1 MSSASSTPTT
11 PLLLTP
17 DSTGS
22 TGSVASAGSTDSAGS
37 TGSTGHFLS
46 PDDASSSDTISTS
59 TATGTTPKKSQRRQ
73 TAFYP
78 HVNSSNKTQKPFS
91 RSAAKRESVMALGS
105 IEHLQYYFTKAG
117 LKAKKK
123 YVSWLLFLFVL
134 RCLLMTHYG
143 LVPAIGSNSN
153 IHSPG
158 TSSITSISELQ
169 LLPPTPVVPDTSR
182 GRLDALLSTPHVK
195 AAEIDPET
203 LLPGVIEDLRA
214 VERVWC
220 IDGLDGLD
228 ASDTDGLDVADG
240 TSKDDKLNTPID
252 ILDILQTTTR
262 AIRSTRNYLLAQP
275 LPDDTSAT
283 GANNFLTA
291 REHFRSNRLGPQPM
305 AQRSTSGSGSGSSGS
320 GSGRGHDASPDGLTL
335 IRRSALEVLGVLR
348 ELEEKTRLPLSD
360 EAYDAQSDG
369 GGSRKGAGAGTRG
382 DNDEDEDTSDVN
394 ADAVDVP
401 VHQVDHSTS
410 VAFSLIQV
418 NGRYESVPVWEDP
431 DGEDPFAF
439 NEAEATKE
447 AKERWDERLVLGS
460 GWLYAQDV
468 TLGQLREERRM
479 VGGYLDLVDGVL
491 FEGTKPQRTKEN
503 ENANGE
509 GGWERGWERER
520 RRRRERERERERS
533 RSRNRNSAKRR
544 VSAGDVLES
553 RTNSSSMPR
562 SGVGLGLGLGL
573 GTGETG
579 TGRRVSTGMLPDL
592 VTQLSLSEEPQQMEG
607 ISEEAEHD
615 EQRPQLD
622 EGDNDDDSEIEDD
635 ALPEWAKRSTFVDR
649 AHSLLLS
656 LLPPHLHHALLPP
669 SSSPPSSS
677 PSAHALFLQSLSSGQ
692 LLCIAYNAGVRKS
705 KKPWG
710 YINKEGIHDIL
721 ALQSQNQNQGQGTQ
735 GTQTGWTFRR
745 SDNLRLWVGALKLRY
760 MLPIVV
766 PSQTLSSPP
775 NPNPTHNTTSN
786 SNSNSNS
793 PSTTAH
799 NTPLSSPHPSISTS
813 NQKLPK
819 FPTNEPPVTF
829 DARVVA
835 KQEEGWE
842 EMLEA
847 VLRRWMWRV
856 VDEKR
861 SER

>member
-17 DSTGS
+17 DTTGS
-22 TGSVASAGSTDSAGS
+22 TGSMGSAGS
-37 TGSTGHFLS
+37 TGSTGSAGSAGHFLS

-59 TATGTTPKKSQRRQ
+59 TGTGTTPKKSQRRQ

-123 YVSWLLFLFVL
+123 PLDKA
-134 RCLLMTHYG
+134 HYG

-220 IDGLDGLD
+220 IDGLDID
-228 ASDTDGLDVADG
+228 DTPE
-240 TSKDDKLNTPID
+240 DDKPKLNTPID

-369 GGSRKGAGAGTRG
+369 GISRKGAGAGTRG
-382 DNDEDEDTSDVN
+382 DNDEDEDRSDVN

-431 DGEDPFAF
+431 DGDDPFAF

-468 TLGQLREERRM
+468 TLEQVGAERRM

-491 FEGTKPQRTKEN
+491 FEGTKPQRTKEKEN

-553 RTNSSSMPR
+553 RTSSMPR
-562 SGVGLGLGLGL
+562 SGVGLGLGLGPVS
-573 GTGETG
+573 GAGETG
-579 TGRRVSTGMLPDL
+579 SGRRVSTGMLPDL
-592 VTQLSLSEEPQQMEG
+592 MNQLSLSEEPQQMEG

-635 ALPEWAKRSTFVDR
+635 ALPEWAKRSTFVDHDLDR

-656 LLPPHLHHALLPP
+656 LLPPHMHHALLPP
-669 SSSPPSSS
+669 SSTPPSSS

-721 ALQSQNQNQGQGTQ
+721 ALQSQSTQSTQ

-775 NPNPTHNTTSN
+775 NPSPTHNTTSN

-829 DARVVA
+829 DARIVA
-835 KQEEGWE
+835 KQEDGWE

-861 SER
+861 SEK

>member
-22 TGSVASAGSTDSAGS
+22 TGSVASAGSTGPAGQ
-37 TGSTGHFLS
+37 FLS

-59 TATGTTPKKSQRRQ
+59 TGTGTTPKKSQRRQ

-123 YVSWLLFLFVL
+123 PLDKA
-134 RCLLMTHYG
+134 HYG

-169 LLPPTPVVPDTSR
+169 LLPPTPVAPDTSR

-220 IDGLDGLD
+220 IDGLDID
-228 ASDTDGLDVADG
+228 DTPE
-240 TSKDDKLNTPID
+240 DDKPKLNTPID
-252 ILDILQTTTR
+252 ILDILQMTTR

-305 AQRSTSGSGSGSSGS
+305 AQRSTSGSGSS

-431 DGEDPFAF
+431 DGDDPFAF

-468 TLGQLREERRM
+468 TLEQVREERRM

-491 FEGTKPQRTKEN
+491 FEGTKPQRTKEK
-503 ENANGE
+503 GE
-509 GGWERGWERER
+509 GKENGDGDGEGVWERGWERER

-562 SGVGLGLGLGL
+562 SGVGLGLGLG
-573 GTGETG
+573 TGETG
-579 TGRRVSTGMLPDL
+579 SGRRVSTGMLPDL

-622 EGDNDDDSEIEDD
+622 EGDNDEDSEIEDD
-635 ALPEWAKRSTFVDR
+635 ALPEWAKRSTFVGNDLDR

-677 PSAHALFLQSLSSGQ
+677 ALAHALFLQSLSSGQ

-710 YINKEGIHDIL
+710 FINKEGIHDIL
-721 ALQSQNQNQGQGTQ
+721 ALQSQNQNQGQGSQ

-775 NPNPTHNTTSN
+775 NPSPTHNTTSN

-793 PSTTAH
+793 NTPSTTAH
-799 NTPLSSPHPSISTS
+799 NTPLPSPSSLSSYPSISHR
-813 NQKLPK
+813 K

-829 DARVVA
+829 DARIVA
-835 KQEEGWE
+835 KQEDGWE

-861 SER
+861 SEK

>member
-17 DSTGS
+17 DTTG
-22 TGSVASAGSTDSAGS
+22 TG
-37 TGSTGHFLS
+37 
-46 PDDASSSDTISTS
+46 
-59 TATGTTPKKSQRRQ
+59 TGTTPKKSQRRQ

-123 YVSWLLFLFVL
+123 PLDKA
-134 RCLLMTHYG
+134 HYG

-158 TSSITSISELQ
+158 NSSITSISELQ
-169 LLPPTPVVPDTSR
+169 LLPPTPVAPDTSR

-195 AAEIDPET
+195 ATEIDPET

-228 ASDTDGLDVADG
+228 KDGLD
-240 TSKDDKLNTPID
+240 LNTPID

-275 LPDDTSAT
+275 LPDDSSSH
-283 GANNFLTA
+283 LLSV
-291 REHFRSNRLGPQPM
+291 REHFRSNRLGPRPM
-305 AQRSTSGSGSGSSGS
+305 APRSTSGSGSSGS
-320 GSGRGHDASPDGLTL
+320 GRAHDDSPDGLTL

-369 GGSRKGAGAGTRG
+369 GGSSRKGGVSSTRG

-431 DGEDPFAF
+431 DGDDPFAF

-468 TLGQLREERRM
+468 TLEQVGAERRM

-509 GGWERGWERER
+509 GGWERGWEKER

-553 RTNSSSMPR
+553 RTSSMPR
-562 SGVGLGLGLGL
+562 SGVGLGLGLG
-573 GTGETG
+573 TGETG
-579 TGRRVSTGMLPDL
+579 SGRRVSTGMLPDL
-592 VTQLSLSEEPQQMEG
+592 MNQLSLSEEPQQMEG

-622 EGDNDDDSEIEDD
+622 EGDNDEDSEIEDD
-635 ALPEWAKRSTFVDR
+635 ALPEWAKRSTFVDHDLDR

-656 LLPPHLHHALLPP
+656 LLPPHMHPALLPP

-721 ALQSQNQNQGQGTQ
+721 ALQSQSSQGTQ

-829 DARVVA
+829 DARIVA
-835 KQEEGWE
+835 KQEDGWE

-861 SER
+861 SEK

>member
-1 MSSASSTPTT
+1 MSSASSTPPT

-22 TGSVASAGSTDSAGS
+22 TGSVASAGS

-59 TATGTTPKKSQRRQ
+59 TGTGTTPKKSQRRQ

-123 YVSWLLFLFVL
+123 PLDKA
-134 RCLLMTHYG
+134 HYG

-169 LLPPTPVVPDTSR
+169 LLPPTPVAPDTSR

-240 TSKDDKLNTPID
+240 TSKDDKLKLNTPID

-305 AQRSTSGSGSGSSGS
+305 AQRSTSGSGSS

-369 GGSRKGAGAGTRG
+369 GISRKGAGAGTRG

-468 TLGQLREERRM
+468 TLGGLREERRM

-491 FEGTKPQRTKEN
+491 FEGTKKTDAGR
-503 ENANGE
+503 GE
-509 GGWERGWERER
+509 QKGDGGWERGWEKER

-562 SGVGLGLGLGL
+562 SGVGLGLGLG
-573 GTGETG
+573 TGETG
-579 TGRRVSTGMLPDL
+579 SGRRVSTGMLPDL
-592 VTQLSLSEEPQQMEG
+592 MNQLSLSEEPQQMEG

-635 ALPEWAKRSTFVDR
+635 ALPEWAKRSTFVDNDLDR

-677 PSAHALFLQSLSSGQ
+677 PSAHASFLQSLSSGQ

-793 PSTTAH
+793 NTPSTTAH
-799 NTPLSSPHPSISTS
+799 NTPLPSPSSLSSYPSISHR
-813 NQKLPK
+813 K

-861 SER
+861 SEK